1 MIDMNIICELIEKAS
16 NVGTAVKTRMVYI
29 TTR

>member
-16 NVGTAVKTRMVYI
+16 KSGTAVKKFEWFTL
-29 TTR
+29 